1 MGGTMAEQYEFT
13 APKVRA
19 VAKYI
24 PISPQKAR
32 LVVDQVRGM
41 RAQDAL
47 DLLRFMPQRAAKPVA
62 KVIASAIANA
72 DHNEGLDVEALYISR
87 IYVDEGPRRRWR
99 RFGARGRFKPIIRRS
114 CHITVELEERPE

>member
-1 MGGTMAEQYEFT
+1 MAELYDLIE
-13 APKVRA
+13 APRVRA

-24 PISPQKAR
+24 PISAQKAR
-32 LVVDQVRGM
+32 LVANEVRGM

-47 DLLRFMPQRAAKPVA
+47 EMLRFMPQRAARPIA
-62 KVIASAIANA
+62 KVIASAVANA
-72 DHNEGLDVEALYISR
+72 DNNEGLDVEALYISK
-87 IYVDEGPRRRWR
+87 IAVDEGPRRRWR

>member
-1 MGGTMAEQYEFT
+1 MAEFNEFEELR
-13 APKVRA
+13 VRA

-32 LVVDQVRGM
+32 LVANELRGM

-47 DLLRFMPQRAAKPVA
+47 EMLHFMPQRAARPIA
-62 KVIASAIANA
+62 KVLASAIANA
-72 DHNEGLDVEALYISR
+72 DNNEGLDVEALYITR
-87 IYVDEGPRRRWR
+87 ITVDEGPRRRWR

-114 CHITVELEERPE
+114 CHVTVELEERA